1 MASEVWHLDHSNDGE
16 VAAVLRVRREVVEEG
31 EIAGILDM
39 AIIGIESL
47 LKVICPSD
55 CFPSGHELGG

>member
-47 LKVICPSD
+47 LEVICSSD
-55 CFPSGHELGG
+55 SNPSGQELGG